1 MVFTKFMVVS
11 LAYLGPIGTYS
22 ESAALAYGEWL
33 SVNQQ
38 QEFVLSPQSS
48 ITLAL
53 DAVAQQKV
61 DYAVVP
67 IENSIEGTVNMTLDT
82 LWQKKELKILRGLT
96 IPIVHCL
103 LSYNQ
108 NLAKISTVY
117 SHPQALGQCQEWL
130 NNNLPHAQ
138 LIAANSTTEALQTLQ
153 KESSA
158 GAISSARAA
167 KIYQVPILSSAI
179 NDRPDNCTRFLVIGQ
194 ENDNFGSHISLAFSL
209 EKNVAGALVK
219 PLQIFAEKN
228 INLTKIESRPTKR
241 FFGEYIFFIELEG
254 SLQDTKVTE
263 ALAQLRDYTEV
274 LTVFGNYNLISL
286 AK

>member
-1 MVFTKFMVVS
+1 MVVS

-33 SVNQQ
+33 NTNQQ
-38 QEFVLSPQSS
+38 QKFTLLSQSS
-48 ITLAL
+48 ISLAL
-53 DAVAQQKV
+53 KAVVEQKV

-82 LWQKKELKILRGLT
+82 LWQQKELKIIRGLT

-108 NLAKISTVY
+108 NLADITTVY

-130 NNNLPHAQ
+130 HFHLPHAK
-138 LIAANSTTEALQTLQ
+138 LIAANSTTEALKVLE
-153 KESSA
+153 KEPA
-158 GAISSARAA
+158 VGAISSARAA
-167 KIYQVPILSSAI
+167 KIYQAPILASAI
-179 NDRPDNCTRFLVIGQ
+179 NDRPENCTRFLVVGRKN
-194 ENDNFGSHISLAFSL
+194 NDSGSYISLAFSL

-219 PLQIFAEKN
+219 PLQIFAEKD

-241 FFGEYIFFIELEG
+241 LFGEYIFFIELEG
-254 SLQDTKVTE
+254 SLQDQKVKD
-263 ALAQLRDYTEV
+263 ALVKLNEYTET
-274 LTVFGNYNLISL
+274 LNIFGNYNLISF
-286 AK
+286 A